1 MNTFFKNKK
10 NLFCLIL
17 CRIGLFLAIG
27 IIQCSVIWAQNVS
40 FSQYQLA
47 PVQSNP
53 AFILNSN
60 QTRVIFNY
68 RSQEIAAGQSYVSPM
83 ISVIHPWISKKTTRK
98 GAFALSFL
106 QDKTGEGGILT
117 TNGGLATFASN
128 FNLSPS
134 SLKSHHIYLGVGVQG
149 GYFQRRVN
157 PDALTWASAWNGTI
171 YNPLEPINEDLLSAN
186 TAFPIFNAGTTLY
199 LADSCANVK
208 GFLGVNIQNLNRPNV
223 GFFGSKVQQP
233 MFMSIMAGYNVY
245 DRNNITIQ
253 PNVRWVRES
262 QTNQI
267 RAGVL
272 AYYKFANASGALE
285 DGNIGLGAWYDE
297 NGAAIASLEFNQ
309 KNFFAGFS
317 YDLGATSNIKTLGNA
332 AMELSIGLKFG
343 KKCLGN
349 RTPKEKELIPDTL
362 RPEVKNE
369 DGVIKYTIVAWLDG
383 KEVVRTDTI
392 QRDFLPNVVDNAVP
406 TEEELKILK
415 KQGFFYYLSEDIS
428 RATSGLL
435 DQVAVLMNKYKRIR
449 IEIIGHTCDIG
460 NDNQTLSVSRAKRVQ
475 KYLTDKGVDIKR
487 LEISGVGDT
496 QPVLSNKTEYGR
508 TKNRRVEFKLL
519 DGKGQN

>member
-1 MNTFFKNKK
+1 MNNFFKNKK
-10 NLFCLIL
+10 LLVSRIL
-17 CRIGLFLAIG
+17 CRIGLFLSLG
-27 IIQCSVIWAQNVS
+27 LIQSKAIWAQNIA

-47 PVQSNP
+47 PVQANP

-83 ISVIHPWISKKTTRK
+83 ISVIQPWIKNDRRRA
-98 GAFALSFL
+98 AFALSFL

-117 TNGGLATFASN
+117 TSGGLGTLAFN
-128 FNLSPS
+128 FNLSPK
-134 SLKSHHIYLGVGVQG
+134 SLKQHQVYLGLGVQG

-157 PDALTWASAWNGTI
+157 PDALTWASGWNGTI
-171 YNPLEPINEDLLSAN
+171 YDPNEPLNEGVLSAN
-186 TAFPIFNAGTTLY
+186 AAFPIFNAGTTLY
-199 LADSCANVK
+199 LADSCANTK
-208 GFLGVNIQNLNRPNV
+208 GFIGINIQNVNRPNV
-223 GFFGSKVQQP
+223 GFFGEKVQQP
-233 MFMSIMAGYNVY
+233 MFLSIMAGYNIY

-272 AYYKFANASGALE
+272 AYYKFANAGGALE
-285 DGNIGLGAWYDE
+285 GGNIGLGAWYDE

-309 KNFFAGFS
+309 KSFFAGFS

-332 AMELSIGLKFG
+332 AMELTVGLKFG
-343 KKCLGN
+343 KKCLG
-349 RTPKEKELIPDTL
+349 TSGTVGPKLTPDTL
-362 RPEVKNE
+362 RPEVKNAE
-369 DGVIKYTIVAWLDG
+369 GIIKYTIVAWLNG

-392 QRDFLPNVVDNAVP
+392 ARDFEPIAVDNAVP
-406 TEEELKILK
+406 SEDELKILK
-415 KQGFFYYLSEDIS
+415 KQGFFYYLSEDIN

-435 DQVAVLMNKYKRIR
+435 DQIADLMNKYKKIR

-460 NDNQTLSVSRAKRVQ
+460 NDNQTLSLSRAKRVQ
-475 KYLTDKGVDIKR
+475 KYLSDKGVDAKR

-519 DGKGQN
+519 NAAGQN